1 MKHQLKI
8 VSKHIKTA
16 KLGEEMEGMRLT
28 PECIKSLNIVCFLY
42 GSDNGGQTYFVQTCC
57 DQEHTGNECG
67 CCSLGED
74 FTKEEAEARAQ
85 KLSSMFNLPAFPS
98 C

>member
-16 KLGEEMEGMRLT
+16 KLGEEMSGMRLT
-28 PECIKSLNIVCFLY
+28 PECVKSLNIVCFLY

-57 DQEHTGNECG
+57 D
-67 CCSLGED
+67 
-74 FTKEEAEARAQ
+74 
-85 KLSSMFNLPAFPS
+85 
-98 C
+98 